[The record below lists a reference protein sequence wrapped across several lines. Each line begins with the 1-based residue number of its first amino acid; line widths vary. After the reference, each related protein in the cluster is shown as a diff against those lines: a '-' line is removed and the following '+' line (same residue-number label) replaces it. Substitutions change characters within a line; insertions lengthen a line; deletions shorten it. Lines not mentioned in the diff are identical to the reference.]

1 MRASLPHSY
10 LYDLHQ
16 NDTVTGIGCLAAGQT
31 TDHWAQATGLQPGC
45 DMTRRNFSYKEGN
58 AVCSVSPSS
67 PAFAGLLRQVELGL
81 SANAKAGRV
90 ILMQII

>member
-1 MRASLPHSY
+1 MRASLPHGY

-45 DMTRRNFSYKEGN
+45 DMTPGNFSYN
-58 AVCSVSPSS
+58 SPG
-67 PAFAGLLRQVELGL
+67 ALAQIEARIGKKCY
-81 SANAKAGRV
+81 KADFFT
-90 ILMQII
+90 IAQ